1 MIEFPNLNFIDW
13 IVLSLLLMTSLIGLN
28 NGFVREFLNFFI
40 WTMSILFSLL
50 VVSKLLF
57 SNLIDQ
63 NIISSLI
70 IFFILVLI
78 SFIIFKL
85 IMYYLIGNLKNMIN
99 NNYLD
104 NFFGLIFGF
113 IKGLFLILL
122 STSGMIYLFYTTKDF
137 PNFLK
142 NSLFFEPIKV
152 YSIKII
158 EKIVNFI

>member
-1 MIEFPNLNFIDW
+1 MMEFSSLNFIDW
-13 IVLSLLLMTSLIGLN
+13 VVLSLLLITSLIGLN
-28 NGFVREFLNFFI
+28 NGFIKEFLNFFV
-40 WTMSILFSLL
+40 WTLSILFSFLAI
-50 VVSKLLF
+50 SKLII
-57 SNLIDQ
+57 SNFIDQ

-78 SFIIFKL
+78 SFIILKL
-85 IMYYLIGNLKNMIN
+85 IMYYLIGDLKNIISS
-99 NNYLD
+99 NYLN

-113 IKGLFLILL
+113 AKGLFLVLL

-137 PNFLK
+137 PTFLK